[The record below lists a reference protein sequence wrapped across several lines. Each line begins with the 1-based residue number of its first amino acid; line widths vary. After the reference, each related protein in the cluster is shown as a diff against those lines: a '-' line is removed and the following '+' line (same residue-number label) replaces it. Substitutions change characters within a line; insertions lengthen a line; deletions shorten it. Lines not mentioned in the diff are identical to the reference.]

1 MHPGNASQ
9 DEPDEHLRYWAYLS
23 EFAQVADADELAMV
37 AKVLGDPLP
46 SMAGAAVVQH
56 IDRRAR
62 DLHLGHAFEL
72 WAETMTRATAGH
84 PFLVRR
90 LQEWSLFRAI
100 MLGQPWDPA
109 ALLESSGWLQRKIA
123 ATPGHEALQLLADS
137 GPSKRIRNTARAS
150 LKQQGSS

>member
-1 MHPGNASQ
+1 MHPGDASQ
-9 DEPDEHLRYWAYLS
+9 DEPNEHLRYWAYLS
-23 EFAQVADADELAMV
+23 EFAQVADADELVMV
-37 AKVLGDPLP
+37 AKVLGDPDP
-46 SMAGAAVVQH
+46 SMAESAVVQH

-72 WAETMTRATAGH
+72 WAEAMARATAGH
-84 PFLVRR
+84 PLLTRR

-109 ALLESSGWLQRKIA
+109 ALLGSTGWLQRKVA

-150 LKQQGSS
+150 LKQQGSG